1 MLLALEYTIE
11 LPTKRLEPGKAGN
24 LQQEGKT
31 LSFYEIHKEDMIIII
46 CSMYLFDMAA
56 SKF

>member
-1 MLLALEYTIE
+1 MLQALEYTIE

-24 LQQEGKT
+24 LQPEGKT
-31 LSFYEIHKEDMIIII
+31 QSFYEMHKENMIIIS
-46 CSMYLFDMAA
+46 CSVYLFDMAA

>member
-1 MLLALEYTIE
+1 MLLTLEYTME
-11 LPTKRLEPGKAGN
+11 LPTKRVEPGKAEN

-31 LSFYEIHKEDMIIII
+31 QPFYEIHKEDMIIIRW
-46 CSMYLFDMAA
+46 SMYLFDMAA